1 MKNSITIPVAFQI
14 RLDDVGWHNGSDDR
28 YCSRPSRTGLPRLH
42 HALDYPVI
50 HELGKALGMQ
60 INCAIVLGEWDK
72 DNLLRGEKY
81 LTWDPEGWDRAS
93 EMDMVY
99 HEKAFEALESS
110 EYISYT
116 VHGVLHGHYDN
127 GLQVTEREFY
137 TRKRDPVTGEYTKE
151 YTWFPDSEFRRHLD
165 FFFKLYDSWG
175 FKKTIRSFSCGNG
188 NIGSQFDEGN
198 IRYAGILKEYGIDI
212 WPNGWTGMIGGT
224 TAVLDGMV
232 ALSSKPE
239 GIPWNAYDVDPDYLK
254 LFNTETLRRTDFGI
268 HWPNLLRWNPEHNLE
283 RLSKWVDFFHR
294 QAEVFGSM
302 MSKNNYFAASQAVY
316 SRYAKLQFEGNK
328 CVIDLSDVD
337 AQNARAQKDEF
348 YISFRGGFAPKGIT
362 GGAISEYE
370 TKKTFKTYKITRDGS
385 DKVIITL

>member
-1 MKNSITIPVAFQI
+1 MKDQIRIPVAFQI
-14 RLDDVGWHNGSDDR
+14 RIDDVGWHNGSDDR

-50 HELGKALGMQ
+50 QELGKALNMQ

-81 LTWDPEGWDRAS
+81 LTWDPDGWDRAS
-93 EMDMVY
+93 EMDMAY
-99 HEKAFEALESS
+99 HEKAFEALEGS

-137 TRKRDPVTGEYTKE
+137 TRKRDPVTGEYTNE
-151 YTWFPDSEFRRHLD
+151 LTWFPDSEFRRHLD

-175 FKKTIRSFSCGNG
+175 FKKPVHSFSCGNG
-188 NIGSQFDEGN
+188 NIGSQFAEGN

-212 WPNGWTGMIGGT
+212 WPNGWADMVDGT
-224 TAVLDGMV
+224 CAVIDGIV
-232 ALSSKPE
+232 ALSSK
-239 GIPWNAYDVDPDYLK
+239 GKKIPWNAYDVDPDHLE
-254 LFNTETLRRTDFGI
+254 LFNDEEHRRTDFGI

-283 RLSKWVDFFHR
+283 RLPKWVDFFNR

-302 MSKNNYFAASQAVY
+302 MSRNNYFAASQAVY
-316 SRYAKLQFEGNK
+316 SKYAKLRFEENK
-328 CVIDLSDVD
+328 CIIDLRDVD
-337 AQNARAQKDEF
+337 AQKARALKNEF
-348 YISFRGGFAPKGIT
+348 YISFRNGTVPKSVT
-362 GGAISEYE
+362 GGTIREYE
-370 TKKTFKTYKITRDGS
+370 TKKAFKTHKIERDGS
-385 DKVIITL
+385 DTVVIML

>member
-1 MKNSITIPVAFQI
+1 MKDPIIIPVAFQI

-42 HALDYPVI
+42 HALDYPII
-50 HELGKALGMQ
+50 HALGKALGMQ

-81 LTWDPEGWDRAS
+81 LTWDPDGWNRSS
-93 EMDMVY
+93 EMDMAY

-137 TRKRDPVTGEYTKE
+137 ARKKDPVTGEYTKE

-175 FKKTIRSFSCGNG
+175 FKKPVHSFSCGNG

-224 TAVLDGMV
+224 AAVLDGMV

-239 GIPWNAYDVDPDYLK
+239 GIHWNAYDVDPDYLN
-254 LFNTETLRRTDFGI
+254 LFNTETRRRTDFGI

-283 RLSKWVDFFHR
+283 RLDKWVAFFNR

-316 SRYAKLQFEGNK
+316 SRYATLQFADNK

-337 AQNARAQKDEF
+337 AHKARALKNEF
-348 YISFRGGFAPKGIT
+348 YISFRNGVSPKAIT
-362 GGAISEYE
+362 GGTICEYE
-370 TKKTFKTYKITRDGS
+370 TKKAFKTYKITRDGS